1 MCLQHLHNN
10 HKKTKKSNNKKYHDS
25 WSSRA
30 SSILK
35 QPESIY
41 VSRQEVLNNL
51 QFSYN
56 DGGKSSNH
64 SSKHNSSPRIHDSWS
79 SRASSI
85 LAKGM
90 AEPNYMSRTEMLE
103 KLAQLS
109 HVQDVAHLEAMT
121 AMIHGEDDNEN
132 DDDDEVNSNSEC
144 SEVSTVKQ
152 NPSSVQSHSRTSE
165 TNYSTYNSGSECSC
179 ESCAV
184 SYSSCSCSCDEEH
197 EAEEHLTSMTS
208 SVETIIEG
216 RDKGK
221 IRHTDVYVV
230 NGSDNVSEQFKD
242 YDPIPKN
249 LKAKQTQLKLEKG
262 SGGSVPAPP
271 PPPPPPRY
279 STTPSDG
286 GGLEEATRIE
296 TRAETRKSRN
306 KSSKHSSWSNAE
318 FTKMYEPV
326 GANEIRRQRNAK
338 ALKQYLQEFA
348 ADWDDRVHHLNTL
361 RRGRVLKELKRNLRE
376 TIDLE
381 TLKPEDL
388 GDKVVNALRQAL
400 DTSFEALSN
409 VNIGHMYV
417 PMEENPSNSKAVSRE
432 NTDYD
437 TFGSIDSLIFEPKVP
452 TNEAIQE
459 EIETHFDYLN
469 SEFQPP
475 KKLGIIGP
483 GKTTFAERVKM
494 FNNLSS
500 SEIVVGNNSGGGNSS
515 IGASAASPKQPTN
528 WHEVALAKKAT
539 IKKSSLIGPTPAA
552 ANAPA
557 SAVADSSHITESTCP
572 ECRHVLLESLVC
584 STCDNCTQCGEAD
597 LEAERKLYDESNG
610 GQPQSHQ
617 SQQVLVEV
625 HQEDYHQHDHQASS
639 LNKVSYGSNT
649 SNGHVVADEN
659 QLRRQLKQA
668 FGQAKPAPGPGMNS
682 QTNFKQTFDTG
693 DEKQQASQTTHIYE
707 PIAEHNVEYDV
718 DFLSEYAQK
727 TSLYHVEVEAAPVL
741 SKHGHT
747 MAVTEDMFRGD
758 IEGTLKKVVRDL
770 DDDQHHYHRRRFQ
783 KGASPELNN
792 SDSGIASPPP
802 DDEFSLPT
810 LKLSKIDLISESVIE
825 EENDVDR
832 AGIDSGMDDSGGGSK
847 NKKGGGG
854 QPKRPDT
861 MIRELKS
868 RLKERRFAEDEDD
881 ILEGDSNSNKSS
893 AGASQGISNGTV
905 ESRKIAM
912 GPQFAKLFA
921 NKPDGRNQNLITVM
935 TSNIERPELTNWSAT
950 KSQQTHRHHAPHD
963 DEEDDDLCSDCG
975 EPLEEQQNQNQ
986 KQQSVM
992 AMPPTREMLYAP
1004 GGLFGPKGP
1013 FSTPHVRYPNG
1024 MEMPPRKA
1032 SRAPS
1037 RISAMKTPNPYSEIG
1052 SVVAEDRSV
1061 KSSYAMNA
1069 MIQRPFSPGE
1079 MSSKPPSRMET
1090 YRADWE
1096 ELPFEDLDKWQEEKA
1111 KRMLAWIHTL
1121 HGSEHIGTETPWWKV

>member
-1 MCLQHLHNN
+1 M
-10 HKKTKKSNNKKYHDS
+10 
-25 WSSRA
+25 
-30 SSILK
+30 K

-64 SSKHNSSPRIHDSWS
+64 SASKHSKSSPRIHDSWS

-132 DDDDEVNSNSEC
+132 DDDDEVNSNSET

-152 NPSSVQSHSRTSE
+152 NPSSVQSHSRTE
-165 TNYSTYNSGSECSC
+165 NYSTYSHSGSECSC

-184 SYSSCSCSCDEEH
+184 SYSSYSCSCSDEEH
-197 EAEEHLTSMTS
+197 NAKEHLTSMTS

-249 LKAKQTQLKLEKG
+249 LKAKQTQLKMEKV
-262 SGGSVPAPP
+262 GGGGVPAPP

-286 GGLEEATRIE
+286 GNLEEASRIE

-326 GANEIRRQRNAK
+326 GVSEIRRQRNAK

-376 TIDLE
+376 TIDLDK
-381 TLKPEDL
+381 LKPEDL
-388 GDKVVNALRQAL
+388 GDKVANALRQAL

-409 VNIGHMYV
+409 VNIGRMYV

-437 TFGSIDSLIFEPKVP
+437 TFGSIDSLIFEPKIP

-459 EIETHFDYLN
+459 EIENHFDYLN

-500 SEIVVGNNSGGGNSS
+500 SEIFVGNNGGNSS
-515 IGASAASPKQPTN
+515 IGASGSPKQPTN

-539 IKKSSLIGPTPAA
+539 TFTKKSSLIGPAT
-552 ANAPA
+552 ANEA
-557 SAVADSSHITESTCP
+557 AVADSSHITESTCP

-584 STCDNCTQCGEAD
+584 STCDNCTQCGEVD
-597 LEAERKLYDESNG
+597 LEAERKLYGENDS

-625 HQEDYHQHDHQASS
+625 HQEDHHQLHHDLHDQPTSS
-639 LNKVSYGSNT
+639 LSLNRVSYGST
-649 SNGHVVADEN
+649 NGHVVADEN

-668 FGQAKPAPGPGMNS
+668 FGLQARPVPASGMNS
-682 QTNFKQTFDTG
+682 ETNFKQTFDSHSG
-693 DEKQQASQTTHIYE
+693 SSDEKLQPGQTSTHIYE

-770 DDDQHHYHRRRFQ
+770 DYDQHHHHRRRHFQ

-802 DDEFSLPT
+802 DDELSLPT

-832 AGIDSGMDDSGGGSK
+832 AGIDSGMDDNLAGAA
-847 NKKGGGG
+847 KKGSGAGR
-854 QPKRPDT
+854 PKRPDT

-868 RLKERRFAEDEDD
+868 RLKQRFPGDEDE

-893 AGASQGISNGTV
+893 AGASQAISNGTV

-921 NKPDGRNQNLITVM
+921 NKSDSRFQNLNAVM
-935 TSNIERPELTNWSAT
+935 ASKVERPELTNWSAT
-950 KSQQTHRHHAPHD
+950 KGQQTHRHHAQQHD
-963 DEEDDDLCSDCG
+963 HDEDDDDDDLCSDCG
-975 EPLEEQQNQNQ
+975 EPFEAQQNQNQ
-986 KQQSVM
+986 KQQSVV
-992 AMPPTREMLYAP
+992 ARPPTREMLYAP

-1037 RISAMKTPNPYSEIG
+1037 RISANMKTPNPYSEIG
-1052 SVVAEDRSV
+1052 SVVNEDRSV

-1096 ELPFEDLDKWQEEKA
+1096 ELPFEDLDGWQKEKA